1 MLERRDIERYE
12 RNARRILEALD
23 CSRVPINWAAIDEPE
38 LIRVISQ
45 ELIRIDR
52 EWTGNKNAL
61 GSGEFPQGKEQHSLS
76 IEHIGRK
83 IND

>member
-23 CSRVPINWAAIDEPE
+23 MGKSPIDWKAIDEPE
-38 LIRVISQ
+38 LIQEIAR

-52 EWTGNKNAL
+52 DEGNK
-61 GSGEFPQGKEQHSLS
+61 
-76 IEHIGRK
+76 
-83 IND
+83 